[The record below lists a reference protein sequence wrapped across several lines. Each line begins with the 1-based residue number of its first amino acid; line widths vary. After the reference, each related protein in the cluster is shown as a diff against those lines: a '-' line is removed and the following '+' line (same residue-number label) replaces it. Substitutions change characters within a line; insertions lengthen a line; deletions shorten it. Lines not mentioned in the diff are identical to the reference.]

1 MGNLH
6 QKDQPMPNWI
16 AVASA
21 NHVAIGVAQGF
32 MQVNH
37 GKSGPLRR
45 ISPGDLVTY
54 YSPTAVFGTKTPLQA
69 FTAIGRVQA
78 GEIYIGDMG
87 GGFTPSR
94 RDVVWWVAGP
104 AAIAP
109 LLSQLEFTAGKTN
122 WGYAF
127 RFGLFSIND
136 ADIAIIA
143 GAMGVGTMLT
153 T

>member
-1 MGNLH
+1 
-6 QKDQPMPNWI
+6 MPNWI

-78 GEIYIGDMG
+78 DDLHRRHGRRLYPLSPRCGLVG
-87 GGFTPSR
+87 GWARSHRPLAVAVGIHR
-94 RDVVWWVAGP
+94 RQDQLGLCL
-104 AAIAP
+104 P
-109 LLSQLEFTAGKTN
+109 LWPVFYQ
-122 WGYAF
+122 
-127 RFGLFSIND
+127 
-136 ADIAIIA
+136 
-143 GAMGVGTMLT
+143 
-153 T
+153 